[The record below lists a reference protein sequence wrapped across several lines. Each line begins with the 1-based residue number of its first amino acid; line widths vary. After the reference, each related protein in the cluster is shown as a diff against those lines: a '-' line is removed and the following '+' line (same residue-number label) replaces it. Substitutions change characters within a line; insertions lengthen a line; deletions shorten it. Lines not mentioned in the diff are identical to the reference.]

1 MLQQQMKE
9 ITNIFR
15 RVYRIYAHAWFQHR
29 DMFWRVEESTGLYIF
44 FKTVC
49 DEYGMIQPENYTIP
63 PEAEGRAPDGEEE
76 AVVQERVAVPM
87 ILRPESPGKASD
99 MAGKGL
105 SRGDTTKRHTRVPSN
120 LAPLATVIQE
130 EAEDED
136 ETKPTLDR
144 NITAITVEDAER
156 LQRMADEQMSKKVT
170 EEFPEFKIETSN
182 AGLKREADKVQ
193 PETTVEEATPV
204 ETKSEP
210 EPVDDE
216 EEEDDVTVLEDEPSA
231 STTPMDAEVK
241 VEAAELDEAELATE
255 TAAAPTA
262 AAADPSEAGK
272 SVAD

>member
-1 MLQQQMKE
+1 
-9 ITNIFR
+9 
-15 RVYRIYAHAWFQHR
+15 
-29 DMFWRVEESTGLYIF
+29 
-44 FKTVC
+44 
-49 DEYGMIQPENYTIP
+49 
-63 PEAEGRAPDGEEE
+63 
-76 AVVQERVAVPM
+76 
-87 ILRPESPGKASD
+87 

-216 EEEDDVTVLEDEPSA
+216 EEEEEDDVTVLEDEPSA